1 MRLLGTIVLA
11 ASALFAQDQ
20 PLVHVNT
27 RLVEVD
33 VVVRNSHGP
42 VAGLTKQ
49 DFTILDKGKPQ
60 EIAVFSVKSARGGA
74 AAAPVP
80 AAVPPGV
87 AANRIAVAND
97 APTGATVVLV
107 DRLNTAFEFQ
117 PYMDQQLL
125 QLLGSMKAGSPIAL
139 YTLGRDLNPVYDF
152 TEDPA
157 RLLRVAAS
165 LADKTIP
172 LQPGD
177 ERTAKKVKTALEE
190 TLNLEQVDRPQ
201 VTFEA
206 LKRISQHLNAVHG
219 RKGLV
224 WLSGSFPLRNSR
236 VLRGTPDAERI
247 EDTSEAMNDSNM
259 AIYPVDVK
267 GLSAAVRFSRRAV
280 TIAPFGADV
289 MNELAKET
297 GGQAFY
303 NSNDISGAVQNAIQ
317 DAEATYTLGFYPNG
331 DALDGKFHPIQ
342 VKVAKEELTRGADVR
357 YREGYVASEATPPD
371 KTRRRAQGAKLSLD
385 DILDD
390 PLDANAVGI
399 AAVAAPVANKPGTIE
414 VKVQV
419 DVADLLLQMAGGKWT
434 GAMDLAVRWTDSKKA
449 VQKVH
454 RFAINATE
462 PQLRALLA
470 SGFLRQELLEIGTAA
485 ASEDGEIQVAVQDHE
500 TGAAGSVRVPLT
512 RQ

>member
-1 MRLLGTIVLA
+1 MI
-11 ASALFAQDQ
+11 
-20 PLVHVNT
+20 HVST

-60 EIAVFSVKSARGGA
+60 EIAVFSVKPAGVGAA
-74 AAAPVP
+74 AAAPVALP
-80 AAVPPGV
+80 SGV
-87 AANRIAVAND
+87 AANRVAVAND
-97 APTGATVVLV
+97 APAGATVVLV

-139 YTLGRDLNPVYDF
+139 YTLGRELNPVYDF

-190 TLNLEQVDRPQ
+190 TLNLEQVDRSQ

-206 LKRISQHLNAVHG
+206 LKRISQHLNGVRG

-224 WLSGSFPLRNSR
+224 WLSGNFPLRNSR
-236 VLRGTPDAERI
+236 VLRGTPDAGRI

-267 GLSAAVRFSRRAV
+267 GLSAAVRFSRRPSLAPV
-280 TIAPFGADV
+280 GPFGADV

-303 NSNDISGAVQNAIQ
+303 NSNDISGAVQNAME
-317 DAEATYTLGFYPNG
+317 DAEATYTLGFYPGG

-342 VKVAKEELTRGADVR
+342 VKVAREELTRGAEVR
-357 YREGYVASEATPPD
+357 YREGYVASEAPSEKAP
-371 KTRRRAQGAKLSLD
+371 KRAQGAKLSLD

-399 AAVAAPVANKPGTIE
+399 AAVAGPVAGTPGSIE
-414 VKVQV
+414 VRVQV
-419 DVADLLLQMAGGKWT
+419 DVADLSLEMTGGKWT
-434 GAMDLAVRWTDSKKA
+434 GTMDLAIRWTDSKKA

-470 SGFLRQELLEIGTAA
+470 TGFLRQEILEVGATAA
-485 ASEDGEIQVAVQDHE
+485 ATDGEIQVAVQDRE
-500 TGAAGSVRVPLT
+500 TGAAGSVRVPLAG
-512 RQ
+512 Q